1 MEDEEYF
8 DAEEEKKVD
17 NIINKT
23 NGSNGVHLKDPK
35 GFLMDDQVSNAES
48 DTNSEADAKFTNDS
62 LIRIKSKLHMKKLED
77 EEEKTPFQAHKMSR
91 QSSFGS
97 LDKIANKIDIQ
108 LNMRSMSE
116 DNVSEDGAA
125 ANRIGIYGKRSGT
138 DLDTDEDIKDETK
151 IEVQKRLKL

>member
-17 NIINKT
+17 TMTKT
-23 NGSNGVHLKDPK
+23 NGSNGVHLKDK

-116 DNVSEDGAA
+116 DNVSDDG